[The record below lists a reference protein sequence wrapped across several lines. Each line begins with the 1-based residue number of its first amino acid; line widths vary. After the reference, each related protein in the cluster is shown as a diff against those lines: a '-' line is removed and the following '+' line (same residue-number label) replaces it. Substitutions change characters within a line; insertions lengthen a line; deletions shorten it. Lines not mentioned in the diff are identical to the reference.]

1 MFMLGVTEDLF
12 EFEEDEEEDEDEDDG
27 FNTDLWELDFDD
39 EPPETIY
46 ISRLLRFAFQV
57 TD

>member
-1 MFMLGVTEDLF
+1 MIFMLGVTEDLF
-12 EFEEDEEEDEDEDDG
+12 EFEDDEEEDDDEDDV

-46 ISRLLRFAFQV
+46 ITKPVLLLFS
-57 TD
+57 